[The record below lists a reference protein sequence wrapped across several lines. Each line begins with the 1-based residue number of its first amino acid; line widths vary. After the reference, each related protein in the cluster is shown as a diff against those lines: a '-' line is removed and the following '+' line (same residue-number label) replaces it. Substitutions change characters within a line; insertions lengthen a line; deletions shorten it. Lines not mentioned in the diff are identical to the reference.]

1 MTDRDEIRDLL
12 AAVAL
17 GAASPT
23 EIARVELL
31 AESDPALAEE
41 LAGLRAAAGSLA
53 LDVPQVDPPPS
64 LRENL
69 MAEVRRD
76 AEVRAELAG
85 DTPSS
90 SRPTERGGLFGR
102 LRTWPA
108 VAAVAGVAALG
119 LLAWNIS
126 LQGDDDPGIQTIAVT
141 GSPDAPGA
149 GAEARVL
156 PDGSGAILTVTD
168 LPDPPPG
175 RQYEL
180 WLVRGSEAT
189 SGGFLPEGDVAF
201 AAVAVTDL
209 DGVTSLAVTAEPPTN
224 TAAPTS
230 PPVVEVPL
238 STT

>member
-1 MTDRDEIRDLL
+1 MTDHDEIRDLL

-17 GAASPT
+17 GSATPT
-23 EIARVELL
+23 EVARIELL
-31 AESDPALAEE
+31 AEADPELADE
-41 LAGLRAAAGSLA
+41 LAGLRAAAGTLA

-69 MAEVRRD
+69 MAEVRKD
-76 AEVRAELAG
+76 ADVRAELAG
-85 DTPSS
+85 A
-90 SRPTERGGLFGR
+90 RPTRSSAPERAGLFGR
-102 LRTWPA
+102 MRAWPA

-119 LLAWNIS
+119 LLAWNIT
-126 LQGDDDPGIQTIAVT
+126 LQSDDDPGIQTISVM

-156 PDGSGAILTVTD
+156 PDGSGAILTVTN
-168 LPDPPPG
+168 LPEPPRG

-180 WLVRGSEAT
+180 WLVRGTEAV

-209 DGVTSLAVTAEPPTN
+209 ADVTSLAITAEPPVN
-224 TAAPTS
+224 TTAPTA

>member
-31 AESDPALAEE
+31 AETDPALAEE

-53 LDVPQVDPPPS
+53 LEVPQIEPPPS

-85 DTPSS
+85 ETPA
-90 SRPTERGGLFGR
+90 SRRPSERGGLLGR
-102 LRTWPA
+102 IRAWPA
-108 VAAVAGVAALG
+108 VAIVAGVAALG

-126 LQGDDDPGIQTIAVT
+126 LQGDDQPGVQTIAVA
-141 GSPDAPGA
+141 GSPEAPGA
-149 GAEARVL
+149 NAEARIL
-156 PDGSGAILTVTD
+156 PDGSGAILTVTG
-168 LPDPPPG
+168 LPEPPPG

-180 WLVRGSEAT
+180 WLVRGTEAV

-209 DGVTSLAVTAEPPTN
+209 DGVTSLAVTAEPPVN
-224 TAAPTS
+224 TAAPTA

-238 STT
+238 